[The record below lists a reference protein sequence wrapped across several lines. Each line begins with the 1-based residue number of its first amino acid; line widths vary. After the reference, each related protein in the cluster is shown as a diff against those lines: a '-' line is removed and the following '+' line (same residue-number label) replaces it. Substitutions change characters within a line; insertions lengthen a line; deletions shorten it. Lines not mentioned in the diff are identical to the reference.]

1 MSFEPN
7 ATHFDFLCFLA
18 CQKVARRYEAFFER
32 DRINKSAISHRVLLP
47 DVSVKDTLHFV
58 APWVSSMNTDLV
70 FATIALANFRKS

>member
-1 MSFEPN
+1 VEPGWIPIIS
-7 ATHFDFLCFLA
+7 T
-18 CQKVARRYEAFFER
+18 R
-32 DRINKSAISHRVLLP
+32 DSLPDWLQNSAAGQINKSAISHRVLLP